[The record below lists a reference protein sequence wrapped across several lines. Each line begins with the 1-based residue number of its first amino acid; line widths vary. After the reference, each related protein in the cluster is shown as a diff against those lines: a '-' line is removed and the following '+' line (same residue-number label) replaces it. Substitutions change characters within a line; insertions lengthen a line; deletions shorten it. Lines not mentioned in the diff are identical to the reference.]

1 MHSTTSE
8 DQTLHPVLLHS
19 SLFSRSST
27 NTQYHLFFLSLF
39 HSIHSFVIIPFDNN
53 NDYHCNC
60 FLNCTPFGVSVEL
73 ASLINL
79 REEDC
84 PYLLH
89 VLLEV
94 LWSLFNG
101 QVFNQVSLS
110 HQRRMWLSSGIV
122 CFSLGAPSW
131 VSLCLVHNVLF
142 SYTSGIKHG
151 FPPKEL
157 LCNTFFSFGLNVL
170 SMSFLHK

>member
-1 MHSTTSE
+1 MQFSYTHHYSLIVPLIHNTTYFSFIISF
-8 DQTLHPVLLHS
+8 HPFICNHYCSFFPSL
-19 SLFSRSST
+19 LFSVAT
-27 NTQYHLFFLSLF
+27 VFL
-39 HSIHSFVIIPFDNN
+39 I
-53 NDYHCNC
+53 
-60 FLNCTPFGVSVEL
+60 CTPFRVSVEL

-79 REEDC
+79 QEEDC

-89 VLLEV
+89 MLLEV
-94 LWSLFNG
+94 PWSLFNG

-110 HQRRMWLSSGIV
+110 HQRQMWLPSSIV
-122 CFSLGAPSW
+122 CFSLGAPFW
-131 VSLCLVHNVLF
+131 VSLCLVHNVPF
-142 SYTSGIKHG
+142 SYTSGIKHH